1 MKMMKN
7 KKQRFAIIHHSEMTD
22 ILLYFISERKESL
35 VENESLLDDFVNYET
50 FENYERLKK
59 ELEEN
64 KILFLN
70 SETIENNAEIEDLIV
85 VKYYSYRF

>member
-1 MKMMKN
+1 MKN
-7 KKQRFAIIHHSEMTD
+7 KKQKFAIIHQSEMTE
-22 ILLYFISERKESL
+22 ILLYFISEKEENLIENKSL
-35 VENESLLDDFVNYET
+35 IDDFINYAT

-70 SETIENNAEIEDLIV
+70 SETLENNAEIEDLIV

>member
-1 MKMMKN
+1 MKN
-7 KKQRFAIIHHSEMTD
+7 KKQRFAIIHHSKMTD
-22 ILLYFISERKESL
+22 ILLYFISEKEENL
-35 VENESLLDDFVNYET
+35 TKNESLIDDFINFET

-70 SETIENNAEIEDLIV
+70 SETLENNAEIEDLIV
-85 VKYYSYRF
+85 VKYYFYRF

>member
-1 MKMMKN
+1 MM
-7 KKQRFAIIHHSEMTD
+7 
-22 ILLYFISERKESL
+22 ESL
-35 VENESLLDDFVNYET
+35 P

>member
-1 MKMMKN
+1 MMKN
-7 KKQRFAIIHHSEMTD
+7 KKQRFAIIHHSKMTD

-35 VENESLLDDFVNYET
+35 IENESLIDNFINYES

-85 VKYYSYRF
+85 VEYYSYRF

>member
-1 MKMMKN
+1 MMKN
-7 KKQRFAIIHHSEMTD
+7 KKQRFAIIHHSKMTD
-22 ILLYFISERKESL
+22 ILLYFINERKETL
-35 VENESLLDDFVNYET
+35 LESEDLIDNFINYET

-85 VKYYSYRF
+85 VKYYFYRF